1 MAELIVAL
9 DVQTRA
15 EAEAKV
21 KLLGDSIDFYKI
33 GLELF
38 TAEGPDVVK
47 AVKDFGKKVFLDL
60 NSALAPMLHRLSSF
74 FSIPTDRFAPVPL
87 LCAVAKS
94 GDKHMATC
102 RIIRFISWNF

>member
-21 KLLGDSIDFYKI
+21 KLLGETVDFYKI

-47 AVKDFGKKVFLDL
+47 AVKDYGKKVFEGEIDLDSL
-60 NSALAPMLHRLSSF
+60 DIGNEME
-74 FSIPTDRFAPVPL
+74 
-87 LCAVAKS
+87 
-94 GDKHMATC
+94 
-102 RIIRFISWNF
+102 